1 MSWRDR
7 PYAQQDYN
15 PPSPRR
21 SGGFAG
27 GMPRPGW
34 AVKYLLIINIAVF
47 FLQVFPDIGGRLFA
61 WGTVIPAYWWQPWR
75 YITFQ
80 FLHGGLFHLLFNM
93 IGLYFLGMLLESGW
107 GAKRFLVF
115 YLGCGVAAGIA
126 HVLMTFAMRRGIEV
140 PLLGASGG
148 VYGVVLACAVLFPH
162 IRLIVFLFPM
172 PIRTAAALF
181 LGIAV
186 FFTLQEFF
194 AGGAGGGGVAHVAH
208 LGGAVAAAVWIW
220 VLPKL
225 RMKLR
230 FGNRPTGQG
239 QWERKL
245 KQRRDQQ
252 EKIDRILDKIRS
264 EGIGSLSRGEK
275 KTLQDATE
283 QQRRDEL

>member
-1 MSWRDR
+1 
-7 PYAQQDYN
+7 
-15 PPSPRR
+15 
-21 SGGFAG
+21 
-27 GMPRPGW
+27 MPRPGR
-34 AVKYLLIINIAVF
+34 VISRLLIINIVVF
-47 FLQVFPDIGGRLFA
+47 FLQVFPDIGNYLFK
-61 WGTVIPAYWWQPWR
+61 WGTVIPALWWQPWR

-93 IGLYFLGMLLESGW
+93 MGLYFLGMLLESGW
-107 GAKRFLVF
+107 GARRFLVF
-115 YLGCGVAAGIA
+115 YLGCGAVAGVA
-126 HVLMTFAMRRGIEV
+126 HVLMAFALNRGMEV

-186 FFTLQEFF
+186 FFTLQELF
-194 AGGAGGGGVAHVAH
+194 AGGTGGGVSHVAH

-230 FGNRPTGQG
+230 SGHQPAGKETETTARTTGKNRSHT
-239 QWERKL
+239 R
-245 KQRRDQQ
+245 
-252 EKIDRILDKIRS
+252 
-264 EGIGSLSRGEK
+264 
-275 KTLQDATE
+275 
-283 QQRRDEL
+283 

>member
-15 PPSPRR
+15 SPPPQR

-27 GMPRPGW
+27 GMPRPGL
-34 AVKYLLIINIAVF
+34 AVKYLLIINIVVF
-47 FLQVFPDIGGRLFA
+47 FLQVLPDVEGHLFD
-61 WGTVIPAYWWQPWR
+61 WGTVVPALWWQPWR
-75 YITFQ
+75 YITCQ
-80 FLHGGLFHLLFNM
+80 FLHGGLFHLFFNM

-107 GAKRFLVF
+107 GARRFLVF
-115 YLGCGVAAGIA
+115 YLVCGVVAGVA
-126 HVLMTFAMRRGIEV
+126 HVLMAFAMDKGIEV

-148 VYGVVLACAVLFPH
+148 VYGVVIACAILFPH

-186 FFTLQEFF
+186 FFTLQDFF
-194 AGGAGGGGVAHVAH
+194 NPAATGGGIAHVAH

-225 RMKLR
+225 RMRLR
-230 FGNRPTGQG
+230 SSHRPAGQG
-239 QWERKL
+239 QWEKKL
-245 KQRRDQQ
+245 KQRREQQ
-252 EKIDRILDKIRS
+252 EKIDSILDKIRS
-264 EGIGSLSRGEK
+264 EGIGSLSKGEK
-275 KTLQDATE
+275 RTLQEATE